1 LVWTITGAA
10 ALVACADGDVHPAER
25 HSFLAYLRRCG
36 HLTPQACVEGQ
47 MFGQHLDSL
56 ATAPAAACS
65 ALVDH
70 LARFSSTPWA
80 WVILRAA
87 EQVAGADGVV
97 HSSEREAISTIR
109 AALELPAGVPERYP
123 ALVAQARLR

>member
-1 LVWTITGAA
+1 
-10 ALVACADGDVHPAER
+10 
-25 HSFLAYLRRCG
+25 
-36 HLTPQACVEGQ
+36 
-47 MFGQHLDSL
+47 MFEQHLHAL
-56 ATAPAAACS
+56 AINPARTCS
-65 ALVDH
+65 TLVDH

-97 HSSEREAISTIR
+97 RRSEREAIRTIR

-123 ALVAQARLR
+123 ALVAQFRLR